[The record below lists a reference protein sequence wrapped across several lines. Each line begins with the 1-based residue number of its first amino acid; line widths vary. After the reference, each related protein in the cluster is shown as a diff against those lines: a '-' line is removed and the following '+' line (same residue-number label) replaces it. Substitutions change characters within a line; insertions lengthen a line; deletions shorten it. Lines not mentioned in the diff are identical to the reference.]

1 MENDQQQA
9 QINEAMR
16 LKLGSFLERL
26 PEPVRLYVWGDAAE
40 TLWEAEGVKLG
51 RALAHEF
58 PQIQLELRPR
68 APFSAYHPVM
78 GVFQPDEAGL
88 IDHGIR
94 IIGSP
99 VGYQIMT
106 LVAAIQAIAF
116 RGSQLEGKAR
126 INAYRIP
133 SEVTIQMFTTAEDE
147 YGPAMSSILCNLAVI
162 SPHVQLEIIMADIF
176 PDLAVRFDP
185 AGFPHTVINK
195 RVHIRGPLDEDR
207 VMEQVAAAL
216 QTTKPAAAA

>member
-1 MENDQQQA
+1 MDTQQT

-26 PEPVRLYVWGDAAE
+26 PEPVVLYIWGDETA
-40 TLWEAEGVKLG
+40 TLWEAEAYKLG

-68 APFSAYHPVM
+68 APFSTYHPVI
-78 GVFQPDEAGL
+78 GVFQPETDSL
-88 IDHGIR
+88 QDHGIR

-133 SEVTIQMFTTAEDE
+133 SEVTIQMFTAAEDE

-216 QTTKPAAAA
+216 RPQ